1 MDMQTAAPRWLTIA
15 GIASLLWNLMGVWSF
30 IANWQ
35 MSKTGYV
42 GLPDVQRE
50 LWSSMPTWTWIAFA
64 VAVGCGT
71 AGAIALLL
79 RKGLAAPLFLVSFI
93 AILVQFSWPIFMTD
107 AYSKMGVELV
117 TFPAIL
123 AMLGFLQ
130 WHFARRWA
138 ARGWLK

>member
-1 MDMQTAAPRWLTIA
+1 MDLDRLCRCR
-15 GIASLLWNLMGVWSF
+15 
-30 IANWQ
+30 
-35 MSKTGYV
+35 
-42 GLPDVQRE
+42 GLRN
-50 LWSSMPTWTWIAFA
+50 
-64 VAVGCGT
+64 G
-71 AGAIALLL
+71 GAIALLL